1 MSNLIKPISSTLLRR
16 GMGKSLRPHQAS
28 DPQPLSRQ
36 SPFGTLARMR
46 RSPQGARECA
56 RLGFPKGY

>member
-1 MSNLIKPISSTLLRR
+1 MPSMRLGAFAPVGTASH
-16 GMGKSLRPHQAS
+16 MGKSLRPHQAS

-46 RSPQGARECA
+46 RSPQGANK
-56 RLGFPKGY
+56 GFSRM